1 MQLRNF
7 QRWAD
12 EQPEVDKS
20 RSFADFVE
28 EMHWGFHA
36 QQAAFRAIPDDA
48 ALISQ
53 YLFVYDGT
61 DLYDFVDEDFQVA
74 RISLSINV
82 HGAADINRFMAS
94 LRNYLEANAS
104 EGVEWEI
111 AGISRMFADQVDLLI
126 DGQVKSMAGAVAIIF
141 LLMLIQWRSLKDS
154 LICMI
159 PNLAP
164 LLLIFILMGAFGI
177 WLDVATA
184 MIASVAVGIA
194 IDDTIHVY
202 HGFIHRVRQGL
213 SPTLAMARTYQQAGR
228 AITITTFILCTQFLL
243 LATSSFVPVQNF
255 GLLTSIGLMAALVFD
270 LLLLPAI
277 LILVYPPASRR
288 KISGGG
294 NGLPKA
300 DTL

>member
-1 MQLRNF
+1 
-7 QRWAD
+7 
-12 EQPEVDKS
+12 
-20 RSFADFVE
+20 
-28 EMHWGFHA
+28 
-36 QQAAFRAIPDDA
+36 
-48 ALISQ
+48 
-53 YLFVYDGT
+53 
-61 DLYDFVDEDFQVA
+61 
-74 RISLSINV
+74 
-82 HGAADINRFMAS
+82 
-94 LRNYLEANAS
+94 
-104 EGVEWEI
+104 
-111 AGISRMFADQVDLLI
+111 VDLLI
-126 DGQVKSMAGAVAIIF
+126 AGQVKSMAGAVAIIF

-213 SPTLAMARTYQQAGR
+213 SPTLAMARTYRQAGR
-228 AITITTFILCTQFLL
+228 AITITTLILCTQFLL

-255 GLLTSIGLMAALVFD
+255 GLLTSIGLMAALIFD

-277 LILVYPPASRR
+277 LILVYPPVSRR
-288 KISGGG
+288 KISEGG
-294 NGLPKA
+294 NGLPKV